1 MNTKE
6 PEAAKLK
13 ALQEAACMG
22 WADIAAGRHADV
34 ADGQLEGFIAQLG
47 QQAALAVATR
57 REAIPRDSWDSQPS
71 ATDKPGARRLR
82 FVD

>member
-1 MNTKE
+1 MNAKE

-22 WADIAAGRHADV
+22 WADIAAGCHADV
-34 ADGQLEGFIAQLG
+34 ADGQFEGFIAQLG

-57 REAIPRDSWDSQPS
+57 REAIPR
-71 ATDKPGARRLR
+71 G
-82 FVD
+82 

>member
-1 MNTKE
+1 MNAKE

-47 QQAALAVATR
+47 
-57 REAIPRDSWDSQPS
+57 
-71 ATDKPGARRLR
+71 
-82 FVD
+82 

>member
-1 MNTKE
+1 MNAKE

-34 ADGQLEGFIAQLG
+34 ADGRHADVADGQLEGFIAQLG
-47 QQAALAVATR
+47 QQAALGGATR
-57 REAIPRDSWDSQPS
+57 REAIPR
-71 ATDKPGARRLR
+71 G
-82 FVD
+82 

>member
-1 MNTKE
+1 MNAKE
-6 PEAAKLK
+6 PDAAKLK

-57 REAIPRDSWDSQPS
+57 REAIPR
-71 ATDKPGARRLR
+71 G
-82 FVD
+82 

>member
-34 ADGQLEGFIAQLG
+34 ADGQLEVSLH
-47 QQAALAVATR
+47 
-57 REAIPRDSWDSQPS
+57 SWDSRRRLPS
-71 ATDKPGARRLR
+71 LPAARLSPGIAGTASLPATDKPGARRLR

>member
-1 MNTKE
+1 MNAKE

-22 WADIAAGRHADV
+22 WTDIAAGRHAGV

-47 QQAALAVATR
+47 QQTTLAVATR
-57 REAIPRDSWDSQPS
+57 REAIPR
-71 ATDKPGARRLR
+71 G
-82 FVD
+82 